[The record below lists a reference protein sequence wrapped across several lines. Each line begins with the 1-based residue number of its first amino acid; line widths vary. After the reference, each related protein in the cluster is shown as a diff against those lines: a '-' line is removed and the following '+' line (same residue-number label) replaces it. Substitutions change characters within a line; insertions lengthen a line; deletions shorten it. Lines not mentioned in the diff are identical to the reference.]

1 MKKIGVLT
9 VLFCLVVFAGCDG
22 AKETISQMR
31 AELKQDILNEES
43 NNSPKIQEKADDDS
57 ENTAPKMP
65 DAEDIT
71 IEETYR
77 SVQTVAQANVEE
89 MTISLYFA
97 SADGKGLVKQEK
109 KIPKAEGKARATIEA
124 LLNGPEEESGL
135 LSAIPQGT
143 KLRDINIKPEDKLCI
158 IDLSE
163 EFKQVKNTAAA
174 DLAVYALV
182 DTLCQF
188 DTVDKVEIRIEGE
201 NVSSIGGQ
209 INLRETV
216 KAKYDLVK

>member
-1 MKKIGVLT
+1 MMKKIGVLA
-9 VLFCLVVFAGCDG
+9 VVFCLLAFTGCDG
-22 AKETISQMR
+22 TKETISQMR

-43 NNSPKIQEKADDDS
+43 NNSPSA
-57 ENTAPKMP
+57 ENQGQQITPQMP
-65 DAEDIT
+65 DADDIT
-71 IEETYR
+71 IEETYQ
-77 SVQTVAQANVEE
+77 SVQTVAKSNGEE
-89 MTISLYFA
+89 MSVSLYFA
-97 SADGKGLVKQEK
+97 AADGKSLVKQDK

-124 LLNGPEEESGL
+124 LLDGPEDDSNL
-135 LSAIPQGT
+135 ISAIPQGT

-163 EFKQVKNTAAA
+163 EFKQVKDAQEA

-188 DTVDKVEIRIEGE
+188 ETVDKVEIRIEGE

-209 INLRETV
+209 ANLRETV
-216 KAKYDLVK
+216 KANYELVK